1 MQCSQDRHPD
11 HPAPP
16 DRQNLVALYQE
27 RAWHKS
33 RRTPPRVGRGTECV
47 LVKTLMGTITH
58 VKVGVERVNVLDLSR
73 RQFDA
78 TTVCYFV
85 CEPIG
90 AGIGRPV
97 AGFEMA
103 RA

>member
-1 MQCSQDRHPD
+1 MQCSQDRHRIIPRR
-11 HPAPP
+11 PTVK
-16 DRQNLVALYQE
+16 NLVALYQE

-58 VKVGVERVNVLDLSR
+58 VKVGVERVNVLDQSR

-85 CEPIG
+85 FEPNG

-97 AGFEMA
+97 AGFGMA
-103 RA
+103 RT